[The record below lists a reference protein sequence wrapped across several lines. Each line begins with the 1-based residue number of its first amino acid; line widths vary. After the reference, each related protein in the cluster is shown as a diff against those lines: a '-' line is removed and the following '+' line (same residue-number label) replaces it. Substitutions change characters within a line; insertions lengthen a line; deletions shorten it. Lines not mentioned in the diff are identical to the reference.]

1 MGYQARTRGACI
13 IIITAL
19 LSAEAIGFHAQS
31 VTYIKGVVTQSSKPV
46 RSVWVIIS
54 QSGHERGRYLTG
66 DDGKF
71 YVGNL
76 PSGDC
81 EIAVWQGKQQIY
93 SSRVNLPGN
102 NVFNIVITPPKAPM
116 RAKPRR

>member
-1 MGYQARTRGACI
+1 MSHQAIARGACI
-13 IIITAL
+13 VIISAF
-19 LSAEAIGFHAQS
+19 LSAEAIGFHSQRA
-31 VTYIKGVVTQSSKPV
+31 TYTKGVVTQSNKPV

-54 QSGHERGRYLTG
+54 QSGQERGRYLTG

-71 YVGNL
+71 YIGNL

-81 EIAVWQGKQQIY
+81 DIAVWQGKQQIY
-93 SSRVNLPGN
+93 SSRINLPGN
-102 NVFNIVITPPKAPM
+102 NVFNIAITPPRAPT